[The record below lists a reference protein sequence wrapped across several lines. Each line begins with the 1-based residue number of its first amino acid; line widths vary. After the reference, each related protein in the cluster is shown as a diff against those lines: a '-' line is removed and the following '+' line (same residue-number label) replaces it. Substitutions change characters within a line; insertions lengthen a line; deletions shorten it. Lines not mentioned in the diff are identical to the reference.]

1 MWARLTLSRYTPLML
16 IRMPRMPSRVGR
28 SFRV

>member
-1 MWARLTLSRYTPLML
+1 LTLSRYTPLVL
-16 IRMPRMPSRVGR
+16 IRMPRTPSRVGR